1 MGWLGDRLYGLG
13 RTVVWGL
20 DSLYGKASIHGDQPF
35 FDADE
40 FPWIKGVEADWK
52 KVRVELDEI
61 LRFRDDLPNFQ
72 DISKEQ
78 RELTQDDGW
87 KTFFFYAYGVE
98 AEGNCRRCPETV
110 KVLNKIPGM
119 KTAFFSILVPGKR
132 LPPHR
137 GPYKGVLR
145 LHLALLVPEPR
156 EASGIRV
163 ADETRHW
170 EEGKVMVFDD
180 TFDHE
185 AWNGT
190 DGTRVVLFVDL
201 VRPMRFPVNVL
212 NNVMIRLIAASP
224 FVAGSHGNYLKWEE
238 RFEKIVNS
246 KPAA

>member
-1 MGWLGDRLYGLG
+1 MGWLGDRLYSLG
-13 RTVVWGL
+13 RGLVWGL
-20 DSLYGKASIHGDQPF
+20 DSLYGAASTHGDQPF
-35 FDADE
+35 FDVGE
-40 FPWIKGVEADWK
+40 FPWIKDVEADWT
-52 KVRVELDEI
+52 KVRTELDEV
-61 LRFRDDLPNFQ
+61 LKYRDELPNFQ
-72 DISKEQ
+72 DISEQ
-78 RELTQDDGW
+78 QAALTQDDGW
-87 KTFFFYAYGVE
+87 KTYFFYAYGVR

-110 KVLNKIPGM
+110 KVLDKIPGM

-145 LHLALLVPEPR
+145 LHLALLVPEPA
-156 EASGIRV
+156 ENTGIRV

-185 AWNGT
+185 AWNET

-224 FVAGSHGNYLKWEE
+224 FVAGSTDNYLKWEE
-238 RFEKIVNS
+238 RFEKVVNS
-246 KPAA
+246 RPAS